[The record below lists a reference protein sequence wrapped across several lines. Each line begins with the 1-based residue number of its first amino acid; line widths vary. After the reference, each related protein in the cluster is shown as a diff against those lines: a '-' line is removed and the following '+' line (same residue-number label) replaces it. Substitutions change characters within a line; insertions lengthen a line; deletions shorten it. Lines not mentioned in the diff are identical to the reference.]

1 MFITIVIT
9 DESIKCKKK
18 NEEKKNKNIKCLKG
32 PRLKMKKKKKALNK
46 YYFSI
51 IVHNRMKQKITFG

>member
-1 MFITIVIT
+1 MFERNTV
-9 DESIKCKKK
+9 E
-18 NEEKKNKNIKCLKG
+18 NE
-32 PRLKMKKKKKALNK
+32 KKKKALNK

>member
-1 MFITIVIT
+1 MFERNTV
-9 DESIKCKKK
+9 E
-18 NEEKKNKNIKCLKG
+18 NE
-32 PRLKMKKKKKALNK
+32 KKKALNK